1 MQVYVWSRRNP
12 YMTLS
17 FLGIMNFTAPYLPWV
32 LLGFS
37 VILGSSPGVDL
48 LGLLVGENFLPLAL
62 PSTIQ
67 WKEFSI

>member
-1 MQVYVWSRRNP
+1 
-12 YMTLS
+12 
-17 FLGIMNFTAPYLPWV
+17 MNFTAPYLPWV